1 MSSVTLEKPQDTAT
15 KGQGRQLPVKDN
27 ISALFQPKTVAV
39 IGASASP
46 GKVGH
51 TVVANMLAAG
61 FLGRLIPVNPK
72 ADTIQCLPVT
82 KRIEELPEGLDL
94 AVVVVP
100 VAAVVPSMEALAARK
115 VRSVVIIT
123 AGFKEVGKEGYFL
136 EQKLIEIC
144 RAHDIAM
151 VGPNCLGLIS
161 THDDNNASFAAGYP
175 EKGSIAF
182 FSQSGALCTAIL
194 DWALGEHMGFSKFVS
209 LGNMAVV
216 NEANML
222 EYLRTDP
229 ETKVILGY
237 IENVANGSEFLAQ
250 AAKVSREKPVIMIKS
265 GTTSAGAKA
274 ASSHTGAIAGSDAA
288 YTAAFR
294 KAGVIR
300 VPDMATLF
308 DLARAFSCQP
318 LPQGPGLA
326 IITNAGGPGI
336 LAADATEKS
345 SLNMARLSNTTI
357 DQLKAALPPY
367 ASLYN
372 PIDVVG
378 DAPAER
384 FRTTLEVVKEDPQVH
399 SILVLLTPTASAE
412 IMETADAI
420 IEVAKTT
427 DKPIFAN
434 FMGGI
439 RIAPGLSKLNAAG
452 IPCSIY
458 PEPLIKCIETMYN
471 YYLWRRTPAQEYPEI
486 KRNRQKARLVI
497 NEARSKGATE
507 VVEFQAQ
514 EVLRAYNLPTPETIM
529 ARSSDEAAAAAEKIG
544 FPVVLKI
551 ASPQISHKSDVGGV
565 KVGLADAEAV
575 RNAFFDI
582 TARAQRLQP
591 EAYIAGCL
599 VQSMAPKGCK
609 EIIIGF
615 KRDDQFGPLLMFG
628 LGGIYVE
635 ILKDIAFRLA
645 PLGRDDAKTIIRE
658 IKSYMLLKGVRGEPP
673 VNFKAIE
680 DILLTMSEL
689 ALDFPEIYEAEFNP
703 VLVNAEKAIVADVRI
718 TLSVQRIPGSNVYI

>member
-1 MSSVTLEKPQDTAT
+1 MSFKE
-15 KGQGRQLPVKDN
+15 N
-27 ISALFQPKTVAV
+27 IHALFAPKTVAI
-39 IGASASP
+39 IGASAVE

-51 TVVANMLAAG
+51 QVLANLLAAG
-61 FLGRLIPVNPK
+61 FKGTIYPVNPK
-72 ADTIQCLPVT
+72 SDEIMGLPVT
-82 KRIEELPEGLDL
+82 KSIDALPEGIDL
-94 AVVVVP
+94 AVIVVP
-100 VAAVVPSMEALAARK
+100 VAAVLTSVEALAARK
-115 VRSVVIIT
+115 CRSVIVIT
-123 AGFKEVGKEGYFL
+123 AGFKEVGKEGYYL
-136 EQKLIEIC
+136 EQKLSELCI
-144 RAHDIAM
+144 ANDIAM
-151 VGPNCLGLIS
+151 VGPNCLGLMS
-161 THDDNNASFAAGYP
+161 THDDNNASFASGYP
-175 EKGSIAF
+175 KQGPIAF
-182 FSQSGALCTAIL
+182 FSQSGALCASIL
-194 DWALGEHMGFSKFVS
+194 DWALGEGIGFSKFVS

-229 ETKVILGY
+229 NTSVILGY
-237 IENVANGSEFLAQ
+237 IENVINGTDFIEQ
-250 AAKVSREKPVIMIKS
+250 AAKVSREKPVIMLKS
-265 GTTSAGAKA
+265 GTTTAGAKA

-288 YTAAFR
+288 YSAAFR
-294 KAGVIR
+294 KTGVIR
-300 VPDMATLF
+300 VPDMASLF
-308 DLARAFSCQP
+308 DLAQTFSSQP

-345 SLNMARLSNTTI
+345 ALHMARLSNTTI
-357 DQLKAALPPY
+357 DRLKEFLPPY
-367 ASLYN
+367 AALYN

-384 FRTTLEVVKEDPQVH
+384 FRQTMEVIVEDPQVH
-399 SILVLLTPTASAE
+399 SVLILLTPTASAQ

-427 DKPIFAN
+427 KKPVFAN
-434 FMGGI
+434 YMGGV
-439 RIAPGLSKLNAAG
+439 RIMPGLRKLNAAG
-452 IPCSIY
+452 IPCFIY

-471 YYLWRRTPAQEYPEI
+471 YYLWRQTPAQEYPAI
-486 KRNRQKARLVI
+486 KRNRQKARLVL
-497 NEARSKGATE
+497 NEARAKGATE

-514 EVLRAYNLPTPETIM
+514 EVLRAYNLPTPNTIL

-565 KVGLADAEAV
+565 KVNLPDAEAV

-582 TARAQRLQP
+582 TARAQRLRP

-599 VQSMAPKGCK
+599 VQEMAPKGCK

-645 PLGRDDAKTIIRE
+645 PLGRDDAKAIIRE

-673 VNFKAIE
+673 VNFQAIE

-718 TLSVQRIPGSNVYI
+718 TLSA

>member
-1 MSSVTLEKPQDTAT
+1 MSL
-15 KGQGRQLPVKDN
+15 KDN
-27 ISALFQPKTVAV
+27 INALFTPKTVAV
-39 IGASASP
+39 IGASSAP

-51 TVVANMLAAG
+51 TVVANMLDAG
-61 FLGRLIPVNPK
+61 YTGKLYPVNPK
-72 ADTIQCLPVT
+72 ADEILGLPVT
-82 KRIEELPEGLDL
+82 KKIEDLPEGIDL
-94 AVVVVP
+94 AVIVVP
-100 VAAVVPSMEALAARK
+100 VAAVLPSMEALAAKK
-115 VRSVVIIT
+115 VRSAVIIT

-136 EQKLIEIC
+136 EQKLAELC
-144 RAHDIAM
+144 QAHDIAM

-161 THDDNNASFAAGYP
+161 THDNNNASFAAGYP
-175 EKGSIAF
+175 EIGSIAF

-194 DWALGEHMGFSKFVS
+194 DWALGENVGFSKFIS
-209 LGNMAVV
+209 LGNKAVI

-229 ETKVILGY
+229 HTSVILGY
-237 IENVANGSEFLAQ
+237 IENVEHGADFIEQ
-250 AAKVSREKPVIMIKS
+250 AAKVSREKPVIIIKS
-265 GTTSAGAKA
+265 GTTTAGAKA

-294 KAGVIR
+294 KTGVIR
-300 VPDMATLF
+300 AGDMATLF
-308 DLARAFSCQP
+308 DLAQAFSTQP
-318 LPQGPGLA
+318 LPQGPGLCVV
-326 IITNAGGPGI
+326 TNSGGPGI

-345 SLNMARLSNTTI
+345 TLNMARLSNSTI
-357 DQLKAALPPY
+357 ERMKEFLPPY

-372 PIDVVG
+372 PIDLIG

-384 FRTTLEVVKEDPQVH
+384 YRKTLEVVVDDPQVH
-399 SILVLLTPTASAE
+399 AILVLLTPTASAE
-412 IMETADAI
+412 IIETAQAI
-420 IEVAKTT
+420 IDVAKTT
-427 DKPIFAN
+427 QKPIFVN
-434 FMGGI
+434 YMGGL
-439 RIAPGLSKLNAAG
+439 RTKPGMQMLGAAG

-458 PEPLIKCIETMYN
+458 PEPLIKSIETMYQYN
-471 YYLWRRTPAQEYPEI
+471 LWRQTPAQEYPTI

-497 NEARSKGATE
+497 SEARAKGATE

-514 EVLRAYNLPTPETIM
+514 EVLRAYNLPTPATIL

-565 KVGLADAEAV
+565 KVNLPDAEAV

-582 TARAQRLQP
+582 TARAQRLRP

-599 VQSMAPKGCK
+599 VQEMAPKGCK

-645 PLGRDDAKTIIRE
+645 PLGRDDAKAIIRE

-673 VNFKAIE
+673 VNFQAIE

-689 ALDFPEIYEAEFNP
+689 SLDFPEIYEAEFNP

-718 TLSVQRIPGSNVYI
+718 TLSAQ

>member
-1 MSSVTLEKPQDTAT
+1 MSL
-15 KGQGRQLPVKDN
+15 KDN
-27 ISALFQPKTVAV
+27 IHALFAPKTVAV
-39 IGASASP
+39 IGASAAP

-51 TVVANMLAAG
+51 TVVANMLEAG
-61 FLGRLIPVNPK
+61 YKGTLIPVNPK
-72 ADTIQCLPVT
+72 ADEILGLPVT
-82 KRIEELPEGLDL
+82 KKIEDLPEGLDM
-94 AVVVVP
+94 AVIVVP
-100 VAAVVPSMEALAARK
+100 VAAVVPSMEALAKRK
-115 VRSVVIIT
+115 VRSAVIIT
-123 AGFKEVGKEGYFL
+123 AGFKEVGKEGYAL
-136 EQKLIEIC
+136 EQRLIELC
-144 RAHDIAM
+144 NEHEIAM

-161 THDDNNASFAAGYP
+161 THDNNNASFAAGYP

-194 DWALGEHMGFSKFVS
+194 DWALGENVGFSKFVS
-209 LGNMAVV
+209 LGNKAVI
-216 NEANML
+216 NEGNML

-229 ETKVILGY
+229 NTSVILGY
-237 IENVANGSEFLAQ
+237 IENVEHGADFIEQ
-250 AAKVSREKPVIMIKS
+250 AAKVTQEKPVIMIKS
-265 GTTSAGAKA
+265 GTTTAGAKA

-294 KAGVIR
+294 KTGIIR
-300 VPDMATLF
+300 ADDMATLF
-308 DLARAFSCQP
+308 DLAQAFSTQP
-318 LPQGPGLA
+318 LPQGPGLCVV
-326 IITNAGGPGI
+326 TNSGGPGI

-345 SLNMARLSNTTI
+345 KLISMARLSNATI
-357 DQLKAALPPY
+357 DRLKEFLPPY

-372 PIDVVG
+372 PVDLIG

-384 FRTTLEVVKEDPQVH
+384 YRKTLEVIIDDPQVH

-412 IMETADAI
+412 IMETAQAVID
-420 IEVAKTT
+420 VAKTT
-427 DKPIFAN
+427 KKPIFVN
-434 FMGGI
+434 YMGGM
-439 RIAPGLSKLNAAG
+439 RTRPGQQMLNDAG

-458 PEPLIKCIETMYN
+458 PEPLIASIETMYK
-471 YYLWRRTPAQEYPEI
+471 YYLWRQTPAQEYPTI

-497 NEARSKGATE
+497 NEARAKGATE

-514 EVLRAYNLPTPETIM
+514 EVLRAYNLPTPNTVL
-529 ARSSDEAAAAAEKIG
+529 ARSSDEAVAGADKIG
-544 FPVVLKI
+544 YPVVLKI

-565 KVGLADAEAV
+565 KVNLPDAEAV

-582 TARAQRLQP
+582 TAKAQRLRP

-599 VQSMAPKGCK
+599 VQEMAPKGCK

-645 PLGRDDAKTIIRE
+645 PLGRDDAKAIIRE

-673 VNFKAIE
+673 INFQAIE

-689 ALDFPEIYEAEFNP
+689 SLDFPEIQEAEFNP
-703 VLVNAEKAIVADVRI
+703 VLVNAEKAVVADVRI
-718 TLSVQRIPGSNVYI
+718 TLSA